1 MDVTAAAKHGFTVN
15 LSILFSELP
24 LLERPAAAAAAGFTA
39 AELWWPFGTEHNPS
53 RAELDALRKA
63 FGDAGVRLTGLNYL
77 DDLSRGVRGTVSV
90 PSEKE
95 RFRANVPVAAE
106 LAASLGATALNA
118 LYGNRVEGVEPAE
131 QDALALENLVLAA
144 RAAHGIGAIL
154 LIEALNKAESPDYP
168 LVSAAAAVEVV
179 DKVNAATGLGNAR
192 FLCDLYH
199 LAKNG
204 EDLAAVIDTYADRI
218 GHVQIADNPGR
229 NEPGTGELD
238 FEDLFARLGAAGY
251 RGPIG
256 LEYRPSAGVSADS
269 FGWLPRELRAA
280 RPPARQATTHPAHV
294 RNSTR

>member
-15 LSILFSELP
+15 LSILFGELP

-39 AELWWPFGTEHNPS
+39 AELWWPFGTEHHPS
-53 RAELDALRKA
+53 QAELDALRKA
-63 FGDAGVRLTGLNYL
+63 FNDAGVRLTGLNFL
-77 DDLSRGVRGTVSV
+77 DDLSQGARGTVSV
-90 PSEKE
+90 PSERD

-118 LYGNRVEGVEPAE
+118 LYGNRIEGVEPAE
-131 QDALALENLVLAA
+131 QDALALEHLVLAA
-144 RAAHGIGAIL
+144 EAAHGTGAIL

-168 LVSAAAAVEVV
+168 LVSAAAAVDVV
-179 DKVNAATGLGNAR
+179 DKVNAATGLGNAK

-238 FEDLFARLGAAGY
+238 FEDLFARLSAAGY
-251 RGPIG
+251 TGSIG
-256 LEYRPSAGVSADS
+256 LEYRPSTGVSADS

-280 RPPARQATTHPAHV
+280 R
-294 RNSTR
+294 